1 MKFVRYFEVFLDP
14 LYQDVAHVIVVT
26 YVPTPTNNLELRK
39 IRTVKLMG
47 LVFGKYEKMRY
58 KNTR

>member
-26 YVPTPTNNLELRK
+26 YVPSNNVELRK
-39 IRTVKLMG
+39 IRTAKFMG
-47 LVFGKYEKMRY
+47 LVFGKYEKMRF
-58 KNTR
+58 KHSR